1 MRLTEVS
8 IAVVLTLGLDVSAY
22 SASASASVAERAEP
36 ARQAALMQTE
46 GVGSGGRLEPGNYT
60 FRLEEWL
67 GENGSG
73 GFREDF
79 TDEDRRGGSR
89 EELPEY

>member
-1 MRLTEVS
+1 MRLGEMS

-22 SASASASVAERAEP
+22 SAPVAEP
-36 ARQAALMQTE
+36 ARQAALLQAE
-46 GVGSGGRLEPGNYT
+46 LLGLESRQESGNFT

-73 GFREDF
+73 GFPADF
-79 TDEDRRGGSR
+79 TDESRRGDSW
-89 EELPEY
+89 EEPPQY

>member
-1 MRLTEVS
+1 MRLSEVS

-22 SASASASVAERAEP
+22 SASASVAERAEP

-46 GVGSGGRLEPGNYT
+46 VFGSDGRVEAGNFT

-79 TDEDRRGGSR
+79 TDEERRGDSR